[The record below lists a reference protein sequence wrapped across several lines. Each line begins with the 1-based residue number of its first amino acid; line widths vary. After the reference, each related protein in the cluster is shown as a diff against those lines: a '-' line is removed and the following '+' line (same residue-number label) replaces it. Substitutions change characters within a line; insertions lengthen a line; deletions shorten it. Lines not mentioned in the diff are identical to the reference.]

1 MKSDGSIETI
11 AELINET
18 KNWFFKNTKETNY
31 QLSLKKTIKNIGKWY
46 GDFKNCKTAYK
57 IFY

>member
-1 MKSDGSIETI
+1 MKQRTGSLKILKKQTI
-11 AELINET
+11 N
-18 KNWFFKNTKETNY
+18 
-31 QLSLKKTIKNIGKWY
+31 SHLKKTIKNIGKWY